1 MPAVSGRVNPPAVVE
16 HTRRG
21 AALECG
27 ARAPRSLA
35 ARRRRA
41 CNRARGA
48 GAPHCRWLLALLLLA
63 GCAPQLRVATSG
75 DYAPFSVRSDD
86 GGRGG
91 LDVAIAERLAD
102 DLGMRLVWVPVA
114 WPQLSPELE
123 RGGFDVALS
132 GVTMRPERA
141 LIGRYARPYAT
152 TSALPVVRADDAGR
166 WPSSADLD
174 RSGVRLAVN
183 AGGHLERVARARFPR
198 ATIAPVAGNRI
209 VAALADPTVDAV
221 ITDTAELAVWP
232 PGEPRPVALPA
243 LTVDHKAPLLPVDR
257 GELAVRVDDWLMA
270 READGWLNAE
280 RVRTLG
286 PSASLDAAGAAR
298 QAVAAWVTLRLGLMP
313 DVAAAKRAAGQPIE
327 DRAQEAR
334 VLERVRAQV
343 PAAPERAAAVYAVL
357 IDAAKTV
364 QREAPTGPAGP
375 SLDTLRAA
383 LGRIDEMLCREL
395 AVLPPSSVESWRA
408 ALADSGLPAGDIE
421 RLAAALAG

>member
-1 MPAVSGRVNPPAVVE
+1 MPAVSGRVNPPAVSE
-16 HTRRG
+16 ATRRG

-27 ARAPRSLA
+27 ARGRGRAACA
-35 ARRRRA
+35 ARRA
-41 CNRARGA
+41 GGAR
-48 GAPHCRWLLALLLLA
+48 APHSLWLLALILLA
-63 GCAPQLRVATSG
+63 GCAPPLRVATSG

-86 GGRGG
+86 GARSG

-114 WPQLSPELE
+114 WPQLTSELE

-152 TSALPVVRADDAGR
+152 TNALPVVRAADAGR
-166 WPSSADLD
+166 WRSLADLD
-174 RSGVRLAVN
+174 RPDVRLAVN

-198 ATIAPVAGNRI
+198 AAIAPVAGNRI
-209 VAALADPTVDAV
+209 VAALADPAVDAV

-232 PGEPRPVALPA
+232 PGEPRPVALAA
-243 LTVDHKAPLLPVDR
+243 LTVDHKAPLLPADR
-257 GELAVRVDDWLMA
+257 SALAARVDDWLLA

-280 RVRTLG
+280 RVRALG
-286 PSASLDAAGAAR
+286 PRASLDAAGAAR
-298 QAVAAWVTLRLGLMP
+298 QAVAAWITLRLGLMP
-313 DVAAAKRAAGQPIE
+313 DVAAAKRAAGRPIE

-343 PAAPERAAAVYAVL
+343 PEAPERAAAVYAVL

-364 QREAPTGPAGP
+364 QRETLPSPAGP
-375 SLDTLRAA
+375 SLDALRAA

-395 AVLPPSSVESWRA
+395 AALPPSSVEAWRA
-408 ALADSGLPAGDIE
+408 ALAGTGLPADDVD